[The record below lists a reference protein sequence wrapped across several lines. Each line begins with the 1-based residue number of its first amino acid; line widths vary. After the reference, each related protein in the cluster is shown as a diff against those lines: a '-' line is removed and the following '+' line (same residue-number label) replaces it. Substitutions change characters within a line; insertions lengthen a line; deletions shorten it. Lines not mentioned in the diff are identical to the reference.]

1 MRFWTFDRK
10 SVRVVGLLV
19 LAAVLVCAWVFWP
32 VGRLREPPQDPE
44 VPPRPEA
51 ASESPAGRAAHE
63 SAADPEGAT
72 ASKPEDFRTTRTDFF
87 VEYRLE
93 REMSRGRQIE
103 LLKAVAQDP
112 GADETQRAAAQE
124 RLLQIT
130 RDLERE
136 TSLENIL
143 RAKGFR
149 DAVVFF
155 QENRATVVV
164 PDLTS
169 EEQATSIINLA
180 VRGAGITPEDVMVI
194 GHPDDFRP

>member
-1 MRFWTFDRK
+1 MRFWTFERK
-10 SVRVVGLLV
+10 SLRIVGLLV
-19 LAAVLVCAWVFWP
+19 LVSILVCAWVLRPP
-32 VGRLREPPQDPE
+32 VQDPE

-51 ASESPAGRAAHE
+51 VEP
-63 SAADPEGAT
+63 AADEPAAEPEGN
-72 ASKPEDFRTTRTDFF
+72 FF

-93 REMSRGRQIE
+93 REMSRGRQVE
-103 LLKAVAQDP
+103 LLKTVAQDP
-112 GADETQRAAAQE
+112 GAGETQRAAAQE

-149 DAVVFF
+149 DAAVFF

-164 PDLTS
+164 PNLTS
-169 EEQATSIINLA
+169 EEQATGIINLV
-180 VRGAGITPEDVMVI
+180 VRGAGIMPEDVTVI
-194 GHPDDFRP
+194 GHPGEFRS

>member
-1 MRFWTFDRK
+1 VKFWILERRFL
-10 SVRVVGLLV
+10 RVVSLL
-19 LAAVLVCAWVFWP
+19 AVALILVGAWVLWTTG
-32 VGRLREPPQDPE
+32 VLREPVREPE
-44 VPPRPEA
+44 PLPRPEA
-51 ASESPAGRAAHE
+51 VTPAAGEPAAE
-63 SAADPEGAT
+63 TKVPNGSGAD
-72 ASKPEDFRTTRTDFF
+72 DFRRARTDFF

-93 REMSRGRQIE
+93 REMSRGRQVE
-103 LLKAVAQDP
+103 LLKTVAQDP

-155 QENRATVVV
+155 QEKRATVVV

-169 EEQATSIINLA
+169 EEQAHGIINLA
-180 VRGAGITPEDVMVI
+180 ARGAGIMPEDVMVI
-194 GHPDDFRP
+194 GHPGEFGP